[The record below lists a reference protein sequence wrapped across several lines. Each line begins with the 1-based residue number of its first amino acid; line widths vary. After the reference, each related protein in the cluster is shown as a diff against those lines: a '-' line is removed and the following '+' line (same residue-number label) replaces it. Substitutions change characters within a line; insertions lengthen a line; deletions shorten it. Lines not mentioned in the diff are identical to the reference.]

1 VTAERFRPGYHFSA
15 RRNWLNDPN
24 GLVWYDGEYHL
35 FYQHNPY
42 GTDWGH
48 MSWGHAVSPD
58 LVHWTELPPAIVA
71 TDDEHVFSG
80 SVVVDRRNT
89 SGLAIGDQPAMV
101 AVYTSVDPV
110 TRRQAQS
117 LAFSHDHGRTWTR
130 YDANPV
136 LDVGST
142 DFRDPKVF
150 WYEPGG
156 CWVMVVALAVE
167 HLVQVYASDDLVNW
181 RHLSDF
187 GPAGASSGL
196 WECPDLFPMTLE
208 GQTVWVLVV
217 SVDTGAVAGGSGT
230 QYFVGDFDGK
240 TFVEHD
246 PGPVRD
252 DGEAAVAP
260 ATWLDFGA
268 DYYAAVSYGDT
279 PDGERVLIGWMN
291 NWAYAAATPTEAF
304 RGSMSFPRVHR
315 LARVAGRLVLTQQPV
330 LTLESLRGDSFE
342 YDRLELKDEAHEVPH
357 SYGEQLEIHAT
368 FRPGSAQRFG
378 IRLLGMGT
386 DVGYD
391 VKTGTLYLD
400 RTKSQVD
407 VHPDFAG
414 VHKAPVGL
422 HDGMVVIRLLVDVAS
437 VEVFGGI
444 GEAVITDQIFSQSG
458 NHGIELF
465 AEDGTV
471 HVEGLRLT
479 ALSALR

>member
-1 VTAERFRPGYHFSA
+1 MTAERFRPGYHFSA

-58 LVHWTELPPAIVA
+58 LVHWTELTPAIVA

-80 SVVVDRRNT
+80 SVVVDHRNT
-89 SGLAIGDQPAMV
+89 SGLAIDDRPAMV
-101 AVYTSVDPV
+101 AVYTSADPV
-110 TRRQAQS
+110 TGWQAQS
-117 LAFSHDHGRTWTR
+117 LAASHDRGRTWHR
-130 YDANPV
+130 YDRNPV
-136 LDVGST
+136 LDIGSA

-150 WYEPGG
+150 WYEPDR
-156 CWVMVVALAVE
+156 CWVMVVALAAE
-167 HLVQVYASDDLVNW
+167 HIVQFYASDDLVNW

-196 WECPDLFPMTLE
+196 WECPDLFPLTID

-217 SVDTGAVAGGSGT
+217 SVATGAVAGGSGA
-230 QYFVGDFDGK
+230 QYFLGHFDGK
-240 TFVEHD
+240 SFVVQD
-246 PGPVRD
+246 PGH
-252 DGEAAVAP
+252 DGEVGIAP

-291 NWAYAAATPTEAF
+291 NWGYAAATPTEAF

-330 LTLESLRGDSFE
+330 PALESLRGDSFE
-342 YDRLELKDEAHEVPH
+342 YGDLELNDGVHELPNH
-357 SYGEQLEIHAT
+357 KYGEQLELHAT
-368 FRPGSAQRFG
+368 FRPGTAERFG
-378 IRLLGMGT
+378 IRLRET
-386 DVGYD
+386 EVGYD
-391 VKTGTLYLD
+391 IAEGSLYLD
-400 RTKSQVD
+400 RTKGQVG
-407 VHPDFAG
+407 VHPDFAA
-414 VHKAPVGL
+414 VHSAPLGL
-422 HDGMVVIRLLVDVAS
+422 HDGTVVIRLLVDMAS

-444 GEAVITDQIFSQSG
+444 GEAVITDQIFPQSG
-458 NHGIELF
+458 NHRIELF
-465 AEDGTV
+465 AEHGTV
-471 HVEGLRLT
+471 AIEQLRLT
-479 ALSALR
+479 TLPSTL

>member
-1 VTAERFRPGYHFSA
+1 VTDERFRPGYHFSA

-48 MSWGHAVSPD
+48 MSWGHAVSAD
-58 LVHWTELPPAIVA
+58 LVHWTELPPALLA

-89 SGLAIGDQPAMV
+89 SGLAIDDRPAMV
-101 AVYTSVDPV
+101 AVYTSADPV
-110 TRRQAQS
+110 TGQQAQG
-117 LAFSHDHGRTWTR
+117 LAVSHDRGRTWTR
-130 YDANPV
+130 YDGNPV

-150 WYEPGG
+150 WYEPGD
-156 CWVMVVALAVE
+156 CWVMVVALAADQV
-167 HLVQVYASDDLVNW
+167 VQFYASDDLMNW

-196 WECPDLFPMTLE
+196 WECPDLFPLAVE

-230 QYFVGDFDGK
+230 QYFLGDFDGK
-240 TFVEHD
+240 TFVVQD
-246 PGPVRD
+246 PGH
-252 DGEAAVAP
+252 DGEVGIAP

-279 PDGERVLIGWMN
+279 PDGERVLIGWMS
-291 NWAYAAATPTEAF
+291 NWDYAAATPTEAF

-315 LARVAGRLVLTQQPV
+315 LARVAGRLVLTQRPV
-330 LTLESLRGDSFE
+330 RALESLRGDSFE
-342 YDRLELKDEAHEVPH
+342 YGRLELNDEAHELPH
-357 SYGEQLEIHAT
+357 SYGDQLEIRAS
-368 FRPGSAQRFG
+368 FKPGTAQTFG
-378 IRLLGMGT
+378 IRLRGT
-386 DVGYD
+386 KVGYD
-391 VKTGTLYLD
+391 VANGSLYLD
-400 RTKSQVD
+400 RTQSGHVD
-407 VHPDFAG
+407 LHPDFAG
-414 VHKAPVGL
+414 VHRAPLGL
-422 HDGMVVIRLLVDVAS
+422 HDGRVVLRLLVDVAS

-444 GEAVITDQIFSQSG
+444 GEAVITDQIFPQSG

-471 HVEGLRLT
+471 HVEELRVT
-479 ALSALR
+479 TLSALL